1 MCFRSRLADFFVNCQ
16 PEPRS
21 LSGCLKENYA
31 DCLLAYSG
39 LIGEFARL
47 WPVRFDSGLTAVS
60 KILKYENLLKTLLKM
75 QHSFDMK
82 NQAVIFCS
90 YLTHN
95 MDQSH
100 SWFLPDNS
108 YCNTRDLVL
117 SSRQTWPRIHTLS
130 TQRQF
135 ILPTAKQNGLFWTAA
150 STREQSIGGVRNHWL
165 KLFTFPRRERA
176 YSSLHL
182 LCILLPGE
190 TPPDCVSLVENKNHH
205 C

>member
-1 MCFRSRLADFFVNCQ
+1 MCVLGHDSLT
-16 PEPRS
+16 S
-21 LSGCLKENYA
+21 LSTASRSPARCQAAWRRTMQTASLPTRVWLVSSL
-31 DCLLAYSG
+31 DC
-39 LIGEFARL
+39 
-47 WPVRFDSGLTAVS
+47 VRFDSGLTAVS

-75 QHSFDMK
+75 QYSFDMK

-95 MDQSH
+95 VDQSH